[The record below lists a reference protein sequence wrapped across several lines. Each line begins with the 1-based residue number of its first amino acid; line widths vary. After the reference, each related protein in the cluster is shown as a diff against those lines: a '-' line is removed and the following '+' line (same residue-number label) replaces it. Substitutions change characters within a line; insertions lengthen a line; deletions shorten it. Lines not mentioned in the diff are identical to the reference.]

1 MVSADEIIKCERSN
15 ECTWAFLWHR
25 TVLFKGFSCLC
36 VGNDVLSFD
45 KQNKSQLVGGRLLWY
60 RFLFHMYCARWFLT
74 YKWMEIFCF
83 LVSNQISFSF
93 PLNWKKLMETQVRDH
108 SLPKSSE
115 QVLESV
121 MTRDFS
127 ADVTA
132 PLLITSI
139 TKTSMCYSNF
149 L

>member
-1 MVSADEIIKCERSN
+1 
-15 ECTWAFLWHR
+15 
-25 TVLFKGFSCLC
+25 
-36 VGNDVLSFD
+36 
-45 KQNKSQLVGGRLLWY
+45 
-60 RFLFHMYCARWFLT
+60 
-74 YKWMEIFCF
+74 MEIFCF
-83 LVSNQISFSF
+83 VVSNQISFSF

-149 L
+149 KSVDEIVWCDHSGETSLAVPSLCTICFSVFYLQKILKSHGTFFLIIFCLDTLERERAD

>member
-1 MVSADEIIKCERSN
+1 
-15 ECTWAFLWHR
+15 
-25 TVLFKGFSCLC
+25 
-36 VGNDVLSFD
+36 
-45 KQNKSQLVGGRLLWY
+45 
-60 RFLFHMYCARWFLT
+60 
-74 YKWMEIFCF
+74 MEIFCF
-83 LVSNQISFSF
+83 VVRNQISFSF

-132 PLLITSI
+132 SLLITSI